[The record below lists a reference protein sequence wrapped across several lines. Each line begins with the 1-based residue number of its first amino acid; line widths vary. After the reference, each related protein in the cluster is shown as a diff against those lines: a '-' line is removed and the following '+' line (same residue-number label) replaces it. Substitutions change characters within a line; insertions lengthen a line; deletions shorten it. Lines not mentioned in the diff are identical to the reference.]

1 MEIHEKAYAEIIEV
15 TGLEIQQILWY
26 TEDKYSPLKRM
37 VAYFTLYRKSLSSA
51 QNTPLLPLP
60 LTTNSWIIFK
70 YMDPRM
76 GIKNKPFTKTYTP
89 VTIKGERYRER
100 ETRKALS

>member
-37 VAYFTLYRKSLSSA
+37 VAYFTESLYRRPKTLR
-51 QNTPLLPLP
+51 
-60 LTTNSWIIFK
+60 FF
-70 YMDPRM
+70 
-76 GIKNKPFTKTYTP
+76 PF
-89 VTIKGERYRER
+89 
-100 ETRKALS
+100 L

>member
-1 MEIHEKAYAEIIEV
+1 
-15 TGLEIQQILWY
+15 
-26 TEDKYSPLKRM
+26 
-37 VAYFTLYRKSLSSA
+37 
-51 QNTPLLPLP
+51 
-60 LTTNSWIIFK
+60 
-70 YMDPRM
+70 MDPRM